1 MLLITAIH
9 MRFCKRRH
17 RSSRFIESRPGHPLS
32 DGPCWLACLECW
44 RSLAV
49 VGRLAG
55 MRAEQGCDLGL
66 DRLRQQRSRG
76 VAVCG
81 SGKVP
86 GCESWKSLVS
96 VTAYHSFG
104 GEVGLEHPDTPPYP
118 PTPSPTGIAAR
129 ECLPRRTATISARIE
144 IAISSGVIAPRSSPA
159 GALSLARRSAETP
172 CSPSFSFSASAFLWL
187 PTNARYLASTANAAS
202 NAASSPRPCVETT
215 TYRSP
220 ASSTGNA

>member
-1 MLLITAIH
+1 MVT
-9 MRFCKRRH
+9 C
-17 RSSRFIESRPGHPLS
+17 
-32 DGPCWLACLECW
+32 CLACLDSW

-49 VGRLAG
+49 VGQLAG
-55 MRAEQGCDLGL
+55 MRAEQGCDFGF
-66 DRLRQQRSRG
+66 DRLRQQRSRA

-118 PTPSPTGIAAR
+118 PMPSPTGVAAR

-159 GALSLARRSAETP
+159 GALSRARRSSEMPRRTIDD
-172 CSPSFSFSASAFLWL
+172 FKASAFLRL
-187 PTNARYLASTANAAS
+187 PTKATYSASTARAAS
-202 NAASSPRPCVETT
+202 KAASSPRPCVEMTI
-215 TYRSP
+215 
-220 ASSTGNA
+220 

>member
-1 MLLITAIH
+1 MLMQPRLKDTFTCLMIRCERRPNRPAPSSPA
-9 MRFCKRRH
+9 RH
-17 RSSRFIESRPGHPLS
+17 RPRSCRLT
-32 DGPCWLACLECW
+32 DG
-44 RSLAV
+44 
-49 VGRLAG
+49 G
-55 MRAEQGCDLGL
+55 GCDLGL
-66 DRLRQQRSRG
+66 DRLRQQRSRA

-118 PTPSPTGIAAR
+118 PTPSPTGVAAR

-172 CSPSFSFSASAFLWL
+172 RSASFAFSASAFLWL
-187 PTNARYLASTANAAS
+187 PTNARYSA
-202 NAASSPRPCVETT
+202 
-215 TYRSP
+215 
-220 ASSTGNA
+220 